1 MLLTVFTRKMAAL
14 LVNHLNTLDDQCLHF
29 PDIRSFVGLGQITDV
44 KNKGES
50 SVALL
55 QSHKTSQEGQLV
67 RMDGWDDFTT
77 IYFLSTT
84 NRQCWVL
91 LTTISILTY
100 S

>member
-1 MLLTVFTRKMAAL
+1 MAAL

-29 PDIRSFVGLGQITDV
+29 PFVGLGQITDV
-44 KNKGES
+44 INKGES
-50 SVALL
+50 SVVLL
-55 QSHKTSQEGQLV
+55 QGHKTSQEGQLV

-100 S
+100 SYSG